1 MGQSSID
8 SNTMKAFCC
17 VVLALIAQVR
27 GNSYTGNLNY
37 DLVDVQSHHNN
48 EVFVRGPAVTAVVH
62 TEPAVAHK
70 VAVHD
75 EQDRIQLAHGGVVH
89 HEPVMAAVRHE
100 PVMAAVRHE
109 PVVAA
114 VHHEPIMA
122 AVHHEPVVATV
133 HQKVAVSEPVVYAP
147 VHHEVAVAQPVHY
160 EADVHE
166 AVFSEPAGFAPVQ
179 HKVAVHEPAVY
190 AAVQH
195 KVAVHEPAVYAPAHH
210 KVAVHE
216 PAVYAPV
223 QRKVAVHEPVVYAPV
238 RHEAVVVETP
248 VQHHEVAVP
257 VMHKMAAPIEVVRL
271 QYGEN
276 GPLASS
282 GVYSQGIGR
291 ATRPL
296 FRMQGGL
303 SGKVG
308 MKNMKH

>member
-195 KVAVHEPAVYAPAHH
+195 E
-210 KVAVHE
+210 
-216 PAVYAPV
+216 
-223 QRKVAVHEPVVYAPV
+223 VAVHEPVVYAPV
-238 RHEAVVVETP
+238 RREAVVVETP

-308 MKNMKH
+308 MKNMK

>member
-8 SNTMKAFCC
+8 SNTMKDSCC
-17 VVLALIAQVR
+17 VGLALIAQVR

-89 HEPVMAAVRHE
+89 HEPVMAAV
-100 PVMAAVRHE
+100 
-109 PVVAA
+109 
-114 VHHEPIMA
+114 
-122 AVHHEPVVATV
+122 HHEPVVATV

-195 KVAVHEPAVYAPAHH
+195 E
-210 KVAVHE
+210 
-216 PAVYAPV
+216 
-223 QRKVAVHEPVVYAPV
+223 VAVHEPVVYAPV

>member
-100 PVMAAVRHE
+100 P
-109 PVVAA
+109 
-114 VHHEPIMA
+114 IMA

-195 KVAVHEPAVYAPAHH
+195 EVAVHEPAVYAAVQHKVAVHEPAVYAPAHH
-210 KVAVHE
+210 EVAVHE

>member
-75 EQDRIQLAHGGVVH
+75 EQDRIQLAHGG
-89 HEPVMAAVRHE
+89 
-100 PVMAAVRHE
+100 
-109 PVVAA
+109 
-114 VHHEPIMA
+114 

-179 HKVAVHEPAVY
+179 H
-190 AAVQH
+190 
-195 KVAVHEPAVYAPAHH
+195 
-210 KVAVHE
+210 
-216 PAVYAPV
+216 
-223 QRKVAVHEPVVYAPV
+223 KVAVHEPVVYAPV

>member
-8 SNTMKAFCC
+8 SNTMKDSCC
-17 VVLALIAQVR
+17 VGLALIAQVR

-147 VHHEVAVAQPVHY
+147 VQHKVAVH
-160 EADVHE
+160 
-166 AVFSEPAGFAPVQ
+166 EPAVYAAVQ
-179 HKVAVHEPAVY
+179 HEVAVHEPAVY

-210 KVAVHE
+210 EVAVHE